1 MKFLYILF
9 YLAQQVNLEH
19 PEIKEIV
26 SKWIDE
32 IVLGLATLIHI
43 FNPSSIVL
51 GGGIMV
57 QPYILEQIQ
66 ARVPQM
72 VMSSFA
78 HVQISSAKLGNSA
91 GLLGAYYLASQKL

>member
-1 MKFLYILF
+1 
-9 YLAQQVNLEH
+9 
-19 PEIKEIV
+19 
-26 SKWIDE
+26 
-32 IVLGLATLIHI
+32 
-43 FNPSSIVL
+43 
-51 GGGIMV
+51 MV